1 MLIGSLPVKDVVWGS
16 SSPSSSKAAAMI
28 RAQKK
33 GDDDGEK
40 EEKRGEK
47 GERAVKGLTKL
58 GSGKRRK
65 EGAKGRRFIG
75 EKRRKARER
84 APD

>member
-16 SSPSSSKAAAMI
+16 PSPSKAAMI

-47 GERAVKGLTKL
+47 VGRAVKGLTKL

-65 EGAKGRRFIG
+65 GGREPKG
-75 EKRRKARER
+75 
-84 APD
+84 DVL

>member
-16 SSPSSSKAAAMI
+16 SSPSKAAMI

-40 EEKRGEK
+40 EEKRGRK
-47 GERAVKGLTKL
+47 GGQLR
-58 GSGKRRK
+58 
-65 EGAKGRRFIG
+65 
-75 EKRRKARER
+75 
-84 APD
+84 D

>member
-1 MLIGSLPVKDVVWGS
+1 
-16 SSPSSSKAAAMI
+16 MI

-40 EEKRGEK
+40 EEKRGGRE
-47 GERAVKGLTKL
+47 AVKGLTKL

-65 EGAKGRRFIG
+65 GGREPKG
-75 EKRRKARER
+75 
-84 APD
+84 DVL